1 MSVLSAATLLIVDD
15 EDLVRWALQERFGR
29 DGYNVIEART
39 AAEGVE
45 KVAAGADVV
54 LLDYSLPDGY
64 GLMILRRIKEV
75 APDTPVILMT
85 GYSTMENAI
94 QATKLGAWYCIDKP
108 FNLDDVSKTVQTAL
122 EMSRLRRHVEALR
135 TPAGGLSA
143 DKGIC
148 S

>member
-15 EDLVRWALQERFGR
+15 EDLVRWALRERFGR

-39 AAEGVE
+39 AAEGIE
-45 KVAAGADVV
+45 KVAGGADVV

-85 GYSTMENAI
+85 GYATMENAA
-94 QATKLGAWYCIDKP
+94 QATKLGAWHHIDKP
-108 FNLDDVSKTVQTAL
+108 FKLDDVSKTVQMAL
-122 EMSRLRRHVEALR
+122 EASRLRRLVHALR
-135 TPAGGLSA
+135 TPGGKNPHEA
-143 DKGIC
+143 
-148 S
+148 